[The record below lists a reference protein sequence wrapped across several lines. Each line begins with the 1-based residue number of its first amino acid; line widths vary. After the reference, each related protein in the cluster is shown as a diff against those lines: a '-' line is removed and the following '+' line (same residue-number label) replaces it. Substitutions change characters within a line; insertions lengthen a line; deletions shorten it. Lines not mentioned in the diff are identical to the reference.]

1 MLSVICAS
9 LTLQPTIQT
18 ISDLFSQHFTKNS
31 RERGWVHSGGGLV
44 IHFSLSLYLIKK
56 TLGAPRP
63 PTLLPR
69 LPRPPAPPAPPPPP
83 RPPPPAL
90 PASLP
95 VKTYQSNSNLFT
107 IVLTLQPTIQTISS
121 YVSSTYEKQ
130 PVLSPGV
137 PSCKTPPPSKFI
149 KIPKKTCPTHIR
161 QVLRS

>member
-1 MLSVICAS
+1 MEEWLEALGILQNNQGRSQAAPLAATRQRTRCRDRPQPQRPSRIPRAS
-9 LTLQPTIQT
+9 Y
-18 ISDLFSQHFTKNS
+18 
-31 RERGWVHSGGGLV
+31 HSGTDAARV
-44 IHFSLSLYLIKK
+44 CQSS
-56 TLGAPRP
+56 
-63 PTLLPR
+63 
-69 LPRPPAPPAPPPPP
+69 
-83 RPPPPAL
+83 L